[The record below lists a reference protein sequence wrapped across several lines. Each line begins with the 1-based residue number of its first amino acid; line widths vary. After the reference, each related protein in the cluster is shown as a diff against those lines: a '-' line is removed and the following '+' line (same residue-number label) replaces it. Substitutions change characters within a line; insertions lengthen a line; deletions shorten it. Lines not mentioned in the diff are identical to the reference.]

1 MSEAMDLN
9 CNAYRLRW
17 TQLDVP
23 FVGVDCE
30 YARANFQMTCGFADL
45 LDQFCTKISLPGAD
59 RIEVHD
65 QPSAHPYRQ
74 KGRDCLMTS
83 I

>member
-1 MSEAMDLN
+1 MDLN
-9 CNAYRLRW
+9 CNARRLER
-17 TQLDVP
+17 TQLDVR
-23 FVGVDCE
+23 FASVDYS
-30 YARANFQMTCGFADL
+30 YARASFPKDLRLCRLTKLILYEDFAA
-45 LDQFCTKISLPGAD
+45 GAD
-59 RIEVHD
+59 RLEVHD